1 MNTFKDVPQVVSAL
15 QTVAAKGTEWEAIFN
30 NPQEAIKAL
39 KAQPAK
45 KAMSKDMRVYDTSP
59 VRDAV
64 WQMQRVMSK
73 SSAHARGLVGMGKL
87 DAPIAAQALDAI
99 HQQFEMMR
107 AHLAAHTRTA
117 DGVLSHEDVTLTVVA
132 GDFDG
137 MRSQSPTADLY
148 GIEEGETKVLEDSY
162 ESSSHWDAEMQD
174 NGDSSTKAAKPSE
187 SETTTIAAMHTAWD
201 ALLLEHS
208 RTRWSD
214 SLYAE
219 AAFEDTSWPD
229 HDLWEGFTERMA
241 SAALNSVD
249 YAKGPTLKAEAKEK
263 GRKRCYVLT
272 TPFEDSKLKPYTRW
286 AINAGMRRIW
296 RDRQVLAGRLEAY
309 IVQLSDME
317 AAAFDEERTNAP
329 AHWMRLVQNRPEA
342 REVDFMY
349 TTLSETD
356 IWDTV
361 HGKAVARDA
370 EWCKGIGFS
379 AETYAV
385 QSHQERHADKT
396 MYMAQWD
403 DNETHLVHEVR
414 WLTYV
419 IEKLERL
426 IQGLDSLYAELG
438 VVEQAGSYLW
448 KWRSE
453 APKVDSFNSPA
464 VPPVYWNL
472 KGFYLTEEDAQEAL
486 AAEFEDL
493 SEKMAADEGDAFER
507 ALLANM
513 IMHGVGGGA

>member
-1 MNTFKDVPQVVSAL
+1 MNTFTTVPQVITAL

-99 HQQFEMMR
+99 HQSFENMR
-107 AHLAAHTRTA
+107 ADLAAHTRTA
-117 DGVLSHEDVTLTVVA
+117 DGVLSHEDVTITVVA
-132 GDFDG
+132 GDFDE
-137 MRSQSPTADLY
+137 MRAQSPTADLY
-148 GIEEGETKVLEDSY
+148 GIEDGETQVMEDSY
-162 ESSSHWDAEMQD
+162 ESSAHWDAEMQD
-174 NGDSSTKAAKPSE
+174 NGDNSTKAAKPSE
-187 SETTTIAAMHTAWD
+187 SETTTMAAMHTAWD
-201 ALLLEHS
+201 ALLLEHG

-249 YAKGPTLKAEAKEK
+249 YAKGAAAKADAKEK

-309 IVQLSDME
+309 ITQLSDME

-329 AHWMRLVQNRPEA
+329 SNWYSLVLARPEP
-342 REVDFMY
+342 RETSLMY
-349 TTLSETD
+349 FDVSENELWDNVRGSVLSKE
-356 IWDTV
+356 
-361 HGKAVARDA
+361 AA
-370 EWCKGIGFS
+370 WCEGIGFEGENYKS
-379 AETYAV
+379 ITNGTSQVHMAEWEGNTPKI
-385 QSHQERHADKT
+385 E
-396 MYMAQWD
+396 
-403 DNETHLVHEVR
+403 HESR
-414 WLTYV
+414 WVNYL
-419 IEKLERL
+419 IEKLEGL

-453 APKVDSFNSPA
+453 APRVDSFNSPPT
-464 VPPVYWNL
+464 PPVYWNL
-472 KGFYLTEEDAQEAL
+472 KGFYLTEEDALVAL
-486 AAEFEDL
+486 EAEFEDL
-493 SEKMAADEGDAFER
+493 SEKLAADEGDAFER
-507 ALLANM
+507 AFLANM
-513 IMHGVGGGA
+513 VMHGVGGGA

>member
-15 QTVAAKGTEWEAIFN
+15 QTVGAKGTEWEAIFN

-39 KAQPAK
+39 KAQPAY
-45 KAMSKDMRVYDTSP
+45 KAMSQDMRAYDTSP

-99 HQQFEMMR
+99 HQRFELMR
-107 AHLAAHTRTA
+107 AHLAAHTHTA
-117 DGVLSHEDVTLTVVA
+117 DGVLSHEDVTITVVA
-132 GDFDG
+132 GDFDE
-137 MRSQSPTADLY
+137 MRARSPTADLY
-148 GIEEGETKVLEDSY
+148 GLVDGETQVLEDSY

-219 AAFEDTSWPD
+219 AAFSDISWPD
-229 HDLWEGFTERMA
+229 HDLWEAFTERMA

-249 YAKGPTLKAEAKEK
+249 YAKGAAAKADAKEK

-272 TPFEDSKLKPYTRW
+272 TPFEDSELKPYTRW

-309 IVQLSDME
+309 ITQLSDME

-329 AHWMRLVQNRPEA
+329 ANWYSLVLARPEP
-342 REVDFMY
+342 RETSLMY
-349 TTLSETD
+349 FDVSENELWDNVRGSVLSKE
-356 IWDTV
+356 
-361 HGKAVARDA
+361 AA
-370 EWCKGIGFS
+370 WCEGIGFEGENYKS
-379 AETYAV
+379 ITNGTSQVHMAEWEGNTPKI
-385 QSHQERHADKT
+385 E
-396 MYMAQWD
+396 
-403 DNETHLVHEVR
+403 HESR
-414 WLTYV
+414 WVNYL
-419 IEKLERL
+419 IEKLEGL
-426 IQGLDSLYAELG
+426 IQGLDSLYAEFG

-453 APKVDSFNSPA
+453 APKVDSFNSPPT
-464 VPPVYWNL
+464 PPVYWNL

-486 AAEFEDL
+486 VAEFEQL
-493 SEKMAADEGDAFER
+493 SEQMVVDEGDAFER

-513 IMHGVGGGA
+513 FMNGSGGGA

>member
-1 MNTFKDVPQVVSAL
+1 
-15 QTVAAKGTEWEAIFN
+15 
-30 NPQEAIKAL
+30 
-39 KAQPAK
+39 
-45 KAMSKDMRVYDTSP
+45 
-59 VRDAV
+59 
-64 WQMQRVMSK
+64 
-73 SSAHARGLVGMGKL
+73 
-87 DAPIAAQALDAI
+87 
-99 HQQFEMMR
+99 
-107 AHLAAHTRTA
+107 
-117 DGVLSHEDVTLTVVA
+117 
-132 GDFDG
+132 
-137 MRSQSPTADLY
+137 
-148 GIEEGETKVLEDSY
+148 
-162 ESSSHWDAEMQD
+162 
-174 NGDSSTKAAKPSE
+174 
-187 SETTTIAAMHTAWD
+187 
-201 ALLLEHS
+201 
-208 RTRWSD
+208 
-214 SLYAE
+214 
-219 AAFEDTSWPD
+219 
-229 HDLWEGFTERMA
+229 MA

-249 YAKGPTLKAEAKEK
+249 YSKGAAAKADAKEK

-309 IVQLSDME
+309 ITQLSDME

-438 VVEQAGSYLW
+438 VVEKAGSYLW

-486 AAEFEDL
+486 AAEFEDF
-493 SEKMAADEGDAFER
+493 SEKMVADEGDAFER

-513 IMHGVGGGA
+513 IMNGSGGGA

>member
-99 HQQFEMMR
+99 HQSFENMR
-107 AHLAAHTRTA
+107 ADLAAHTRTA
-117 DGVLSHEDVTLTVVA
+117 DGVLSHEDVTITVVA
-132 GDFDG
+132 GDFDE
-137 MRSQSPTADLY
+137 MRAQSPTADLY
-148 GIEEGETKVLEDSY
+148 GIEDGETQVMEDSY
-162 ESSSHWDAEMQD
+162 ESSAHWDAEMQD
-174 NGDSSTKAAKPSE
+174 NGDNSTKAAKPSE
-187 SETTTIAAMHTAWD
+187 SETTTMAAMHTAWD
-201 ALLLEHS
+201 ALLLEHG

-249 YAKGPTLKAEAKEK
+249 YAKGAAAKADAKEK

-309 IVQLSDME
+309 ITQLSDME

-329 AHWMRLVQNRPEA
+329 SNWYSLVLARPEP
-342 REVDFMY
+342 RETSLMY
-349 TTLSETD
+349 FDVSENELWDNVRGSVLSKE
-356 IWDTV
+356 
-361 HGKAVARDA
+361 AA
-370 EWCKGIGFS
+370 WCEGIGFEGENYKS
-379 AETYAV
+379 ITNGTSQVHMAEWEGNTPKI
-385 QSHQERHADKT
+385 E
-396 MYMAQWD
+396 
-403 DNETHLVHEVR
+403 HESR
-414 WLTYV
+414 WVNYL
-419 IEKLERL
+419 IEKLEGL

-453 APKVDSFNSPA
+453 APRVDSFNSPPT
-464 VPPVYWNL
+464 PPVYWNL
-472 KGFYLTEEDAQEAL
+472 KGFYLTEEDALVAL
-486 AAEFEDL
+486 EAEFEDL
-493 SEKMAADEGDAFER
+493 SEQMAADEGDAFER
-507 ALLANM
+507 AFLANM
-513 IMHGVGGGA
+513 VMHGVGGGA

>member
-1 MNTFKDVPQVVSAL
+1 MNTLPQVITVL
-15 QTVAAKGTEWEAIFN
+15 KTVAAKGTEWEPLFANPEVAIAELRAR
-30 NPQEAIKAL
+30 PGYKG
-39 KAQPAK
+39 
-45 KAMSKDMRVYDTSP
+45 MTKDMRVFNTSP
-59 VRDAV
+59 IRDAV
-64 WQMQRVMSK
+64 WQQQRVMSK
-73 SSAHARGLVGMGKL
+73 AAAHARGLVGMGKL
-87 DAPIAAQALDAI
+87 DAPIAALALDAI
-99 HQQFEMMR
+99 HQSFESFR
-107 AHLAAHTRTA
+107 ADHAARTKTA
-117 DGVLSHEDVTLTVVA
+117 DPVLSYEDVTLTVVA
-132 GDFDG
+132 GDFDE
-137 MRSQSPTADLY
+137 MRSRSPTADLY
-148 GIEEGETKVLEDSY
+148 GIEDGETQVMEDSY

-174 NGDSSTKAAKPSE
+174 NGDSSGKVAKPSE
-187 SETTTIAAMHTAWD
+187 SETTTMAAMHTAYD
-201 ALLLEHS
+201 ALLLEHG

-229 HDLWEGFTERMA
+229 HDLYEAFTERMA
-241 SAALNSVD
+241 AAALNSVD
-249 YAKGPTLKAEAKEK
+249 YSKGAAAKADAKEK

-286 AINAGMRRIW
+286 ATNAGMRRIW

-309 IVQLSDME
+309 ITQLSDME

-438 VVEQAGSYLW
+438 IVEQAGSYLW
-448 KWRSE
+448 KWRSD
-453 APKVDSFNSPA
+453 APKVDSFNSPPT
-464 VPPVYWNL
+464 PPVYWNL

-486 AAEFEDL
+486 AAEFEQL
-493 SEKMAADEGDAFER
+493 SE
-507 ALLANM
+507 
-513 IMHGVGGGA
+513 

>member
-99 HQQFEMMR
+99 HQSFENMR
-107 AHLAAHTRTA
+107 ADLAAHTRTA
-117 DGVLSHEDVTLTVVA
+117 DGVLSHEDVTITVVA
-132 GDFDG
+132 GDFDE
-137 MRSQSPTADLY
+137 MRAQSPTADLY
-148 GIEEGETKVLEDSY
+148 GIEDGETQVMEDSY
-162 ESSSHWDAEMQD
+162 ESSAHWDAEMQD
-174 NGDSSTKAAKPSE
+174 NGDNSTKAAKPSE
-187 SETTTIAAMHTAWD
+187 SETTTMAAMHTAWD
-201 ALLLEHS
+201 ALLLEHG

-229 HDLWEGFTERMA
+229 HDLYEAFTERMA
-241 SAALNSVD
+241 AAALNSVD

-309 IVQLSDME
+309 ITQLSDME

-329 AHWMRLVQNRPEA
+329 ANWYSLVLARPEP
-342 REVDFMY
+342 RETSLMY
-349 TTLSETD
+349 FDVSENELWDNVRGSVLSKE
-356 IWDTV
+356 
-361 HGKAVARDA
+361 AA
-370 EWCKGIGFS
+370 WCEGIGFEGENYKS
-379 AETYAV
+379 ITNGTSQVHMAEWEGNTPKI
-385 QSHQERHADKT
+385 E
-396 MYMAQWD
+396 
-403 DNETHLVHEVR
+403 HESR
-414 WLTYV
+414 WVNYL
-419 IEKLERL
+419 IEKLEGL

-453 APKVDSFNSPA
+453 APRVDSFNSPPT
-464 VPPVYWNL
+464 PPVYWNL
-472 KGFYLTEEDAQEAL
+472 KGFYLTEEDALVAL
-486 AAEFEDL
+486 EAEFEDL
-493 SEKMAADEGDAFER
+493 SEKLAADEGDAFER
-507 ALLANM
+507 AFLANM
-513 IMHGVGGGA
+513 VMHGVGGGA

>member
-1 MNTFKDVPQVVSAL
+1 MNTFTTVPQVITAL

-99 HQQFEMMR
+99 HQSFENMR
-107 AHLAAHTRTA
+107 ADLAAHTRTA
-117 DGVLSHEDVTLTVVA
+117 DGVLSHEDVTITVVA
-132 GDFDG
+132 GDFDE
-137 MRSQSPTADLY
+137 MRAQSPTADLY
-148 GIEEGETKVLEDSY
+148 GIEDGETQVMEDSY
-162 ESSSHWDAEMQD
+162 ESSAHWDAEMQD
-174 NGDSSTKAAKPSE
+174 NGDNSTKAAKPSE
-187 SETTTIAAMHTAWD
+187 SETTTMAAMHTAWD
-201 ALLLEHS
+201 ALLLEHG

-229 HDLWEGFTERMA
+229 HDLYEAFTERMA
-241 SAALNSVD
+241 AAALNSVD

-309 IVQLSDME
+309 ITQLSDME

-329 AHWMRLVQNRPEA
+329 ANWYSLVLARPEP
-342 REVDFMY
+342 RETSLMY
-349 TTLSETD
+349 FDVSENELWDNVRGSVLSKE
-356 IWDTV
+356 
-361 HGKAVARDA
+361 AA
-370 EWCKGIGFS
+370 WCEGIGFEGENYKS
-379 AETYAV
+379 ITNGTSQVHMAEWEGNTPKI
-385 QSHQERHADKT
+385 E
-396 MYMAQWD
+396 
-403 DNETHLVHEVR
+403 HESR
-414 WLTYV
+414 WVNYL
-419 IEKLERL
+419 IEKLEGL

-453 APKVDSFNSPA
+453 APRVDSFNSPPT
-464 VPPVYWNL
+464 PPVYWNL
-472 KGFYLTEEDAQEAL
+472 KGFYLTEEDALVAL
-486 AAEFEDL
+486 EAEFEDL
-493 SEKMAADEGDAFER
+493 SEKLAADEGDAFER
-507 ALLANM
+507 AFLANM
-513 IMHGVGGGA
+513 VMHGVGGGA

>member
-1 MNTFKDVPQVVSAL
+1 MNTFTTVPQVITAL

-99 HQQFEMMR
+99 HQSFENMR
-107 AHLAAHTRTA
+107 ADLAAHTRTA
-117 DGVLSHEDVTLTVVA
+117 DGVLSHEDVTITVVA
-132 GDFDG
+132 GDFDE
-137 MRSQSPTADLY
+137 MRAQSPTADLY
-148 GIEEGETKVLEDSY
+148 GIEDGETQVMEDSY
-162 ESSSHWDAEMQD
+162 ESSAHWDAEMQD
-174 NGDSSTKAAKPSE
+174 NGDNSTKAAKPSE
-187 SETTTIAAMHTAWD
+187 SETTTMAAMHTAWD
-201 ALLLEHS
+201 ALLLEHG

-249 YAKGPTLKAEAKEK
+249 YAKGAAAKADAKEK

-309 IVQLSDME
+309 ITQLSDME

-329 AHWMRLVQNRPEA
+329 ANWYSLVLARPEP
-342 REVDFMY
+342 RETSLMY
-349 TTLSETD
+349 FDVSENELWDNVRGSVLSKE
-356 IWDTV
+356 
-361 HGKAVARDA
+361 AA
-370 EWCKGIGFS
+370 WCEGIGFEGENYKS
-379 AETYAV
+379 ITNGTSQVHMAEWEGNTPKI
-385 QSHQERHADKT
+385 E
-396 MYMAQWD
+396 
-403 DNETHLVHEVR
+403 HESR
-414 WLTYV
+414 WVNYL
-419 IEKLERL
+419 IEKLEGL

-453 APKVDSFNSPA
+453 APRVDSFNSPPT
-464 VPPVYWNL
+464 PPVYWNL
-472 KGFYLTEEDAQEAL
+472 KGFYLTEEDALVAL
-486 AAEFEDL
+486 EAEFEDL
-493 SEKMAADEGDAFER
+493 SEQMAADEGDAFER
-507 ALLANM
+507 AFLANM
-513 IMHGVGGGA
+513 VMHGVGGGA

>member
-1 MNTFKDVPQVVSAL
+1 MNTFTTVPQVVSAL
-15 QTVAAKGTEWEAIFN
+15 QTVAAKDTEWEPLFTNPEVAIAELRAR
-30 NPQEAIKAL
+30 PGYKG
-39 KAQPAK
+39 
-45 KAMSKDMRVYDTSP
+45 MTKDMRVFNTSP
-59 VRDAV
+59 IRDAV
-64 WQMQRVMSK
+64 WQQQRVMSK
-73 SSAHARGLVGMGKL
+73 AAAHARGLVGMGKL
-87 DAPIAAQALDAI
+87 DMPIAVLALDAI
-99 HQQFEMMR
+99 HQQFESFR
-107 AHLAAHTRTA
+107 AHLAAHTKTA
-117 DGVLSHEDVTLTVVA
+117 DGVLSYEDVTLTVVA
-132 GDFDG
+132 GDFDE

-148 GIEEGETKVLEDSY
+148 GIEDGETQVMEDYY

-187 SETTTIAAMHTAWD
+187 SETTTIAAMHNAYD

-249 YAKGPTLKAEAKEK
+249 YAKGAAAKADAKEK

-309 IVQLSDME
+309 ITQLSDME

-329 AHWMRLVQNRPEA
+329 SNWYSLVLARPEP
-342 REVDFMY
+342 RETSLMY
-349 TTLSETD
+349 FDVSENELWDNVRGSVLSKE
-356 IWDTV
+356 
-361 HGKAVARDA
+361 AA
-370 EWCKGIGFS
+370 WCEGIGFEGENYKS
-379 AETYAV
+379 ITNGTSQVHMAEWEGNTPKI
-385 QSHQERHADKT
+385 E
-396 MYMAQWD
+396 
-403 DNETHLVHEVR
+403 HESR
-414 WLTYV
+414 WINYL
-419 IEKLERL
+419 IEKLEGL

-453 APKVDSFNSPA
+453 APKVDSFNSPPT
-464 VPPVYWNL
+464 PPVYWNL
-472 KGFYLTEEDAQEAL
+472 KGFYLTEEDALVAL
-486 AAEFEDL
+486 EAEFEDL
-493 SEKMAADEGDAFER
+493 SEKLAADEGDAFER
-507 ALLANM
+507 AFLANM
-513 IMHGVGGGA
+513 VMHGVGGGA

>member
-1 MNTFKDVPQVVSAL
+1 MNTFTTVPQVITAL

-99 HQQFEMMR
+99 HQSFENMR
-107 AHLAAHTRTA
+107 ADLAAHTRTA
-117 DGVLSHEDVTLTVVA
+117 DGVLSHEDVTITVVA
-132 GDFDG
+132 GDFDE
-137 MRSQSPTADLY
+137 MRAQSPTADLY
-148 GIEEGETKVLEDSY
+148 GIEDGETQVMEDSY
-162 ESSSHWDAEMQD
+162 ESSAHWDAEMQD
-174 NGDSSTKAAKPSE
+174 NGDNSTKAAKPSE
-187 SETTTIAAMHTAWD
+187 SETTTMAAMHTAWD
-201 ALLLEHS
+201 ALLLEHG

-249 YAKGPTLKAEAKEK
+249 YAKGAAAKADAKEK

-309 IVQLSDME
+309 ITQLSDME

-329 AHWMRLVQNRPEA
+329 SNWYSLVLARPEP
-342 REVDFMY
+342 RETSLMY
-349 TTLSETD
+349 FDVSENELWDNVRGSVLSKE
-356 IWDTV
+356 
-361 HGKAVARDA
+361 AA
-370 EWCKGIGFS
+370 WCEGIGFEGENYKS
-379 AETYAV
+379 ITNGTSQVHMAEWEGNTPKI
-385 QSHQERHADKT
+385 E
-396 MYMAQWD
+396 
-403 DNETHLVHEVR
+403 HESR
-414 WLTYV
+414 WINYL
-419 IEKLERL
+419 IEKLEGL

-453 APKVDSFNSPA
+453 APKVDSFNSPPT
-464 VPPVYWNL
+464 PPVYWNL
-472 KGFYLTEEDAQEAL
+472 KGFYLTEEDALVAL
-486 AAEFEDL
+486 EAEFEDL
-493 SEKMAADEGDAFER
+493 SEKLAADEGDAFER
-507 ALLANM
+507 AFLANM
-513 IMHGVGGGA
+513 VMHGVGGGA

>member
-1 MNTFKDVPQVVSAL
+1 MNTFTTVPQVITAL

-59 VRDAV
+59 VRDAI

-117 DGVLSHEDVTLTVVA
+117 DGVLSHEDVTITVQA
-132 GDFDG
+132 GDFDE
-137 MRSQSPTADLY
+137 MRAQSPTADLY
-148 GIEEGETKVLEDSY
+148 ELVDGETQVLEDSY
-162 ESSSHWDAEMQD
+162 ESSAHWDAEMQD

-249 YAKGPTLKAEAKEK
+249 YAKGAAAKADAKEK

-309 IVQLSDME
+309 ITQLSDME

-329 AHWMRLVQNRPEA
+329 ANWYSLVLARPEP
-342 REVDFMY
+342 RETSLMY
-349 TTLSETD
+349 FDVSENELWDNVRGSVLSKE
-356 IWDTV
+356 
-361 HGKAVARDA
+361 AA
-370 EWCKGIGFS
+370 WCEGIGFEGENYKS
-379 AETYAV
+379 ITNGTSQVHMAEWEGNTPKI
-385 QSHQERHADKT
+385 E
-396 MYMAQWD
+396 
-403 DNETHLVHEVR
+403 HESR
-414 WLTYV
+414 WINYL
-419 IEKLERL
+419 IEKLEEL

-453 APKVDSFNSPA
+453 APKVDSFNSPPT
-464 VPPVYWNL
+464 PPVYWNL
-472 KGFYLTEEDAQEAL
+472 KGFYLTEEDALVAL
-486 AAEFEDL
+486 EAEFEDL
-493 SEKMAADEGDAFER
+493 SEKLAADEGDAFER
-507 ALLANM
+507 AFLANM
-513 IMHGVGGGA
+513 VMHGVGGGA

>member
-99 HQQFEMMR
+99 HQSFENMR
-107 AHLAAHTRTA
+107 ADLAAHTRTA
-117 DGVLSHEDVTLTVVA
+117 DGVLSHEDVTITVVA
-132 GDFDG
+132 GDFDE
-137 MRSQSPTADLY
+137 MRAQSPTADLY
-148 GIEEGETKVLEDSY
+148 GIEDGETQVMEDSY
-162 ESSSHWDAEMQD
+162 ESSAHWDAEMQD
-174 NGDSSTKAAKPSE
+174 NGDNSTKAAKPSE
-187 SETTTIAAMHTAWD
+187 SETTTMAAMHTAWD
-201 ALLLEHS
+201 ALLLEHG

-249 YAKGPTLKAEAKEK
+249 YAKGAAAKADAKEK

-309 IVQLSDME
+309 ITQLSDME

-329 AHWMRLVQNRPEA
+329 ANWYSLVLARPEP
-342 REVDFMY
+342 RETSLMY
-349 TTLSETD
+349 FDVSENELWDNVRGSVLSKE
-356 IWDTV
+356 
-361 HGKAVARDA
+361 AA
-370 EWCKGIGFS
+370 WCEGIGFEGENYKS
-379 AETYAV
+379 ITNGTSQVHMAEWEGNTPKI
-385 QSHQERHADKT
+385 E
-396 MYMAQWD
+396 
-403 DNETHLVHEVR
+403 HESR
-414 WLTYV
+414 WVNYL
-419 IEKLERL
+419 IEKLEGL

-453 APKVDSFNSPA
+453 APRVDSFNSPPT
-464 VPPVYWNL
+464 PPVYWNL
-472 KGFYLTEEDAQEAL
+472 KGFYLTEEDALVAL
-486 AAEFEDL
+486 EAEFEDL
-493 SEKMAADEGDAFER
+493 SEKLAADEGDAFER
-507 ALLANM
+507 AFLANM
-513 IMHGVGGGA
+513 VMHGVGGGA

>member
-1 MNTFKDVPQVVSAL
+1 MNTFTTVPQVITAL

-99 HQQFEMMR
+99 HQSFENMR
-107 AHLAAHTRTA
+107 ADLAAHTRTA
-117 DGVLSHEDVTLTVVA
+117 DGVLSHEDVTITVVA
-132 GDFDG
+132 GDFDE
-137 MRSQSPTADLY
+137 MRAQSPTADLY
-148 GIEEGETKVLEDSY
+148 GIEDGETQVMEDSY
-162 ESSSHWDAEMQD
+162 ESSAHWDAEMQD
-174 NGDSSTKAAKPSE
+174 NGDNSTKAAKPSE
-187 SETTTIAAMHTAWD
+187 SETTTMAAMHTAWD
-201 ALLLEHS
+201 ALLLEHG

-249 YAKGPTLKAEAKEK
+249 YAKGAAAKADAKEK

-309 IVQLSDME
+309 ITQLSDME

-329 AHWMRLVQNRPEA
+329 SNWYSLVLARPEP
-342 REVDFMY
+342 RETSLMY
-349 TTLSETD
+349 FDVSENELWDNVRGSVLSKE
-356 IWDTV
+356 
-361 HGKAVARDA
+361 AA
-370 EWCKGIGFS
+370 WCEGIGFEGENYKS
-379 AETYAV
+379 ITNGTSQVHMAEWEGNTPKI
-385 QSHQERHADKT
+385 E
-396 MYMAQWD
+396 
-403 DNETHLVHEVR
+403 HESR
-414 WLTYV
+414 WVNYL
-419 IEKLERL
+419 IEKLEGL

-453 APKVDSFNSPA
+453 APRVDSFNSPPT
-464 VPPVYWNL
+464 PPVYWNL
-472 KGFYLTEEDAQEAL
+472 KGFYLTEEDALVAL
-486 AAEFEDL
+486 EAEFEDL
-493 SEKMAADEGDAFER
+493 SEQMAADEGDAFER
-507 ALLANM
+507 AFLANM
-513 IMHGVGGGA
+513 VMHGVGGGA

>member
-1 MNTFKDVPQVVSAL
+1 
-15 QTVAAKGTEWEAIFN
+15 
-30 NPQEAIKAL
+30 
-39 KAQPAK
+39 
-45 KAMSKDMRVYDTSP
+45 
-59 VRDAV
+59 
-64 WQMQRVMSK
+64 
-73 SSAHARGLVGMGKL
+73 
-87 DAPIAAQALDAI
+87 
-99 HQQFEMMR
+99 
-107 AHLAAHTRTA
+107 
-117 DGVLSHEDVTLTVVA
+117 
-132 GDFDG
+132 
-137 MRSQSPTADLY
+137 
-148 GIEEGETKVLEDSY
+148 
-162 ESSSHWDAEMQD
+162 
-174 NGDSSTKAAKPSE
+174 
-187 SETTTIAAMHTAWD
+187 
-201 ALLLEHS
+201 
-208 RTRWSD
+208 
-214 SLYAE
+214 
-219 AAFEDTSWPD
+219 
-229 HDLWEGFTERMA
+229 
-241 SAALNSVD
+241 
-249 YAKGPTLKAEAKEK
+249 
-263 GRKRCYVLT
+263 
-272 TPFEDSKLKPYTRW
+272 
-286 AINAGMRRIW
+286 MRRIW

-309 IVQLSDME
+309 ITQLSDME

-426 IQGLDSLYAELG
+426 IQGLDSSTLSSVWLSKQVRTCGSG
-438 VVEQAGSYLW
+438 VPKRRRLT
-448 KWRSE
+448 RSTRLQ
-453 APKVDSFNSPA
+453 S
-464 VPPVYWNL
+464 PPVYWNL

-493 SEKMAADEGDAFER
+493 SEQMAADEGDAFER

-513 IMHGVGGGA
+513 IMNGSGGGA